1 MSVTGTP
8 APPTHQA
15 PAAPAAHQPAPSR
28 PAQPAPAAPAH
39 QAPAEVPAQDRP
51 APAAAAPEPV
61 PTPAPTPAPAQ
72 GWPTTPEPEPAPPA
86 EQQAPAATGGPA
98 PDQAPAATSG
108 AASAESAAAPAA
120 PEAPSGGLSLVEVR
134 RLWPDIVDA
143 TKLRRRVTWIHL
155 TQNAQVVAV
164 DERTLTLGFANSGA
178 RDSFDGNGSAEIVR
192 QAAIDVVGADWRIET
207 IVDPG
212 ASPDAGPPAAPRPAP
227 GGAEP
232 TAPAQ
237 PPAPAA
243 PADPVPPATPA
254 APATPVAADEPPPPW
269 AVEPPADLGDEP
281 EPPSAGQPTSRQ
293 PTTGQQTTGQAAT
306 GRASI
311 EAARGAILQTRPSG
325 LPVVEAGPD
334 LSAADADAHPDDE
347 VVEHD
352 SVADAELLA
361 RELGARVIEEIN
373 HT

>member
-1 MSVTGTP
+1 MSSCP
-8 APPTHQA
+8 PPT
-15 PAAPAAHQPAPSR
+15 
-28 PAQPAPAAPAH
+28 
-39 QAPAEVPAQDRP
+39 
-51 APAAAAPEPV
+51 
-61 PTPAPTPAPAQ
+61 TAPTASPPAWTASSAGCRSPVRRPLLPPSPHTCPPLP
-72 GWPTTPEPEPAPPA
+72 GRLLRPLPRPRPTRRLPRYPPRTGQPLRRPRPSPPA
-86 EQQAPAATGGPA
+86 EATGQQAPATGGPA
-98 PDQAPAATSG
+98 RDQAPTATSG
-108 AASAESAAAPAA
+108 AAESTAPG
-120 PEAPSGGLSLVEVR
+120 GGLSLVEVR

-212 ASPDAGPPAAPRPAP
+212 ASPDAGPPAAPRPSP
-227 GGAEP
+227 GDA
-232 TAPAQ
+232 APAQ
-237 PPAPAA
+237 PAAPAPAA
-243 PADPVPPATPA
+243 PVEPPPTPA

-269 AVEPPADLGDEP
+269 AVEPPAGLADEP
-281 EPPSAGQPTSRQ
+281 EPSAP
-293 PTTGQQTTGQAAT
+293 AAPPAQVQVAPA

-311 EAARGAILQTRPSG
+311 DAARGAILQTRAAG
-325 LPVVEAGPD
+325 APVVEEGPD

>member
-1 MSVTGTP
+1 VLWPTP
-8 APPTHQA
+8 AWLVSSDIKEVA
-15 PAAPAAHQPAPSR
+15 L
-28 PAQPAPAAPAH
+28 
-39 QAPAEVPAQDRP
+39 APAELIQLM
-51 APAAAAPEPV
+51 PV
-61 PTPAPTPAPAQ
+61 DSA
-72 GWPTTPEPEPAPPA
+72 WPTGPKLPRTPWVDLLNRSPVE
-86 EQQAPAATGGPA
+86 
-98 PDQAPAATSG
+98 
-108 AASAESAAAPAA
+108 ASALCSPEERPLES
-120 PEAPSGGLSLVEVR
+120 V
-134 RLWPDIVDA
+134 VD
-143 TKLRRRVTWIHL
+143 
-155 TQNAQVVAV
+155 
-164 DERTLTLGFANSGA
+164 
-178 RDSFDGNGSAEIVR
+178 
-192 QAAIDVVGADWRIET
+192 
-207 IVDPG
+207 
-212 ASPDAGPPAAPRPAP
+212 
-227 GGAEP
+227 
-232 TAPAQ
+232 
-237 PPAPAA
+237 
-243 PADPVPPATPA
+243 
-254 APATPVAADEPPPPW
+254 AADEPPPPW